1 VTSRLLALRAADL
14 AAHERFHAFV
24 PLTFRTVD
32 FRRWEA
38 RGGWNEDYTAWLLE
52 DGADIVASVGVTR
65 MRLALGGELHDGYQL
80 GAVATHPERRGCG
93 HSRVLL
99 DAVLADIGAAPVL
112 LFANERV
119 LDFYPRFGFH
129 AVGQRRFAA
138 DLVLGPAASPACRCD
153 VADAAARA
161 ALAALCA
168 GAVVNDAAFGARDYY
183 STLLWHL
190 TYRPIRAYWLADGD
204 AVAAVEQDGDTLILH
219 DLIARR
225 PFDLAAALPS
235 VIGAP
240 IARIE
245 FGFQPH
251 RWWPQAHDI
260 GVYAGSPLF
269 VRNLPALGTALR
281 FPDLAQ
287 T

>member
-1 VTSRLLALRAADL
+1 MTSRLLALRAADL

-65 MRLALGGELHDGYQL
+65 MRLALGGELRDGYQL
-80 GAVATHPERRGCG
+80 GAVATHPERRGRG

-138 DLVLGPAASPACRCD
+138 DLALGPAASPARRCD
-153 VADAAARA
+153 VADAAARE

-240 IARIE
+240 IAHIE

-251 RWWPQAHDI
+251 RWWPQARDI

>member
-1 VTSRLLALRAADL
+1 MTSRLLALRAADL

-65 MRLALGGELHDGYQL
+65 MRLALGGELRDGYQL
-80 GAVATHPERRGCG
+80 GAVATHPERRGRG

-99 DAVLADIGAAPVL
+99 DAVLADVGAAPVL

-138 DLVLGPAASPACRCD
+138 DLALGPAASPARRCD
-153 VADAAARA
+153 VADAAARE

-204 AVAAVEQDGDTLILH
+204 AVAAVEQDGDTLIVH

-240 IARIE
+240 IAHIE

-251 RWWPQAHDI
+251 RWWPQARDI

>member
-1 VTSRLLALRAADL
+1 MTTRLLTLRAADL

-24 PLTFRTVD
+24 PLTFRKVD

-38 RGGWNEDYTAWLLE
+38 RGGWNDDYTAWLLE
-52 DGADIVASVGVTR
+52 DGEDIVASVGVTR
-65 MRLALGGELHDGYQL
+65 MRLALDGVLQDGYQL
-80 GAVATHPERRGCG
+80 GAVATHPERRGRG
-93 HSRVLL
+93 YSRVLL
-99 DAVLADIGAAPVL
+99 DAVLADLGTAPVL
-112 LFANERV
+112 LFANDRV
-119 LDFYPRFGFH
+119 LDFYPRFGFR
-129 AVGQRRFAA
+129 AVEQRRFAA
-138 DLVLGPAASPACRCD
+138 GLALDPAASPARRCD
-153 VADAAARA
+153 VADAAARE
-161 ALAALCA
+161 ALVGLCA
-168 GAVVNDAAFGARDYY
+168 EAVVNDAAFGARDYY

-190 TYRPIRAYWLADGD
+190 TYRPIEAYWLADGN
-204 AVAAVEQDGDTLILH
+204 AVVAIGRDGDTVILH

-245 FGFQPH
+245 FGFQPQ
-251 RWWPQAHDI
+251 RWWPQARDI
-260 GVYAGSPLF
+260 GICAGSPLF

>member
-1 VTSRLLALRAADL
+1 MTRLLTLRSADG

-32 FRRWEA
+32 FRRWAA
-38 RGGWNEDYTAWLLE
+38 RGGWNEDYTAYLLE
-52 DGADIVASVGVTR
+52 DGGDIVASVGVTR
-65 MRLALGGELHDGYQL
+65 LRLVLAGATSEGWQL
-80 GAVATHPERRGCG
+80 GAVATHPERRGRG

-99 DAVLADIGAAPVL
+99 DAVLAGLGAAPVL

-119 LDFYPRFGFH
+119 LDFYPRFGFR
-129 AVGQRRFAA
+129 AVAQRRFIADAA
-138 DLVLGPAASPACRCD
+138 LLPALVPARRCD
-153 VADAAARA
+153 VADAGARA

-168 GAVVNDAAFGARDYY
+168 EAIVNDDTFGARDYY

-190 TYRPIRAYWLADGD
+190 TYRPIDACWLDDGN
-204 AVAAVEQDGDTLILH
+204 AVAAVERDGDTLILH

-225 PFDLAAALPS
+225 PFDLAAALPAL
-235 VIGAP
+235 IDAP
-240 IARIE
+240 AARIE
-245 FGFQPH
+245 FGFRPQ
-251 RWWPQAHDI
+251 RWWPTASEAGEYD
-260 GVYAGSPLF
+260 GSPLF
-269 VRNLPALGTALR
+269 VRNLPLPDTALR